1 MTIARLRRSEAERKL
16 VCCSDLRVH
25 LIRRREAGEKITES
39 GGNSE
44 DVTPVPIPNTVV
56 KLFSADDTWRVTAR
70 ESRTLPVFALPSAG
84 MNLENSID
92 EKFSQTSIPSMH
104 EPENYKVH
112 DNFRKQ

>member
-70 ESRTLPVFALPSAG
+70 ESRTLPVF
-84 MNLENSID
+84 
-92 EKFSQTSIPSMH
+92 
-104 EPENYKVH
+104 
-112 DNFRKQ
+112 RKQPFGAAFFVRGAWNVERQGPAGSR